1 MPDVTLPTAD
11 FDAAAGFDADSIS
24 RARVM
29 PSATIRGSLSIA
41 AAGVSRLRPMSAMMS
56 ATSGF
61 SANALGRN
69 RVLPTALFPARLR
82 IVAPLYLDRPGL
94 GVADIVNEIALMW
107 GLRGICELRDWDRRR
122 ALHDL
127 NRAMQILWNRAP
139 DRKYWTQGSLEIT
152 FIAGVG
158 VVEMEN
164 EIQNIVGEASLANG
178 QTLVPCGT
186 ISEIEQFTSLF
197 LDSAVAA
204 VPVAYYVERVNQGG
218 SDPARCR
225 IHISPVPAAD
235 TVMVINAVFE
245 SPRFGV
251 NDISRNT
258 PVPIPHRYAES
269 LLLPVVRYYAAQYW
283 QSQVDEEQRKSI
295 EVDYREV
302 AGLLGLA
309 DPLPGLSGDNRA
321 RREEAVA

>member
-1 MPDVTLPTAD
+1 MNLPAATFTGALTFIAPGVFRVRPMAATMQATATFSAQTIGRSTAMPTA
-11 FDAAAGFDADSIS
+11 
-24 RARVM
+24 
-29 PSATIRGSLSIA
+29 T
-41 AAGVSRLRPMSAMMS
+41 
-56 ATSGF
+56 F
-61 SANALGRN
+61 SAS
-69 RVLPTALFPARLR
+69 LR
-82 IVAPLYLDRPGL
+82 ILATLDSGRGGL
-94 GVADIVNEIALMW
+94 GVAEILNEISLIW
-107 GLRGICELRDWDRRR
+107 GLRGVCELRNHDRSR

-127 NRAMQILWNRAP
+127 NRAMQVLWNRAP
-139 DRKYWTQGSLEIT
+139 DRKYWTQGSLELT
-152 FIAGVG
+152 YAAGVG

-186 ISEIEQFTSLF
+186 ISDLEQFGSLF
-197 LDSAVAA
+197 LDSSPSSS
-204 VPVAYYVERVNQGG
+204 PVAYYVERMNQLG

-225 IHISPVPAAD
+225 IHITPVPLVETIVAID
-235 TVMVINAVFE
+235 AVFE
-245 SPRFGV
+245 PPRFGV

-283 QSQVDEEQRKSI
+283 QNQVSEEQRKSI
-295 EVDYREV
+295 EGDYREV

-321 RREEAVA
+321 RREETVA